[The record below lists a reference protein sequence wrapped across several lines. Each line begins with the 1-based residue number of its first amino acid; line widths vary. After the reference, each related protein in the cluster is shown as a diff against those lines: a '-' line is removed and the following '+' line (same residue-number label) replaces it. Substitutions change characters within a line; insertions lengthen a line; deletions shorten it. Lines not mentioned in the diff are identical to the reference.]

1 MHEYGSNYGEAHQSQ
16 KRVVDLQKV
25 IEALHSLVVLKGFE
39 NFEEPSD
46 TEKPVESWESNEAE
60 QRVVV
65 VALVG
70 LTVKFV
76 FDQVGG
82 DACQEIDDHSRLR
95 VVQHHFLLRSL
106 QLFVIFEVRA
116 EQVDQDVNEEQEVN
130 QKIENKSKEALCV
143 SKGNLIRHDSGSVY
157 QQENQ
162 NYIPNLLKHTVGMNQ
177 LSWQLLLSSSL
188 LRLLLFYLADYY
200 FHHTD
205 LIPNST

>member
-1 MHEYGSNYGEAHQSQ
+1 ME
-16 KRVVDLQKV
+16 
-25 IEALHSLVVLKGFE
+25 
-39 NFEEPSD
+39 
-46 TEKPVESWESNEAE
+46 
-60 QRVVV
+60 
-65 VALVG
+65 

-82 DACQEIDDHSRLR
+82 EARQKVDDHSRSR
-95 VVQHHFLLRSL
+95 VVQYHFLLRSL

-143 SKGNLIRHDSGSVY
+143 SEGNLIRHDSGSVY

-177 LSWQLLLSSSL
+177 LSWQLQFFILSLVHGFVHYRVHDLLHPCL
-188 LRLLLFYLADYY
+188 LIQVILSKHSNILQYPIS
-200 FHHTD
+200 H
-205 LIPNST
+205 